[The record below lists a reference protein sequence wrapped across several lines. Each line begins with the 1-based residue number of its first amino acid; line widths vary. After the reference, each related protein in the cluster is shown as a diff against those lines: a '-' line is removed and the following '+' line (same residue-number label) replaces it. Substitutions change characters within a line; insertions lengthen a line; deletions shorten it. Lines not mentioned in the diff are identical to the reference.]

1 MSSLFISVC
10 PYLFL
15 SINKLKVFWSDSR
28 FKDSEQSLRA
38 WYAEAKNANWSNP
51 DDIKKQYRNA
61 SIISINRVVF
71 NIKGNEYRLV
81 VSLRYEF
88 KIVYIRFIG
97 THKQYDKINAEE
109 I

>member
-15 SINKLKVFWSDSR
+15 SIKKLKVFWSDSR

-38 WYAEAKNANWSNP
+38 WYVEAKNAKWSNP

-61 SIISINRVVF
+61 SIISNNRVVF